1 MEKTEVVLPSKETI
15 MTVLSWLHS
24 EKEEPYINCARSL
37 TAVYGSKL
45 GMEGGMQFIAEMA
58 KKTMSPEAAERA
70 AVIEQIQKYMLE
82 DGLPEHI
89 VMMETSKA
97 SLILGHF
104 YMQFGTTPQIVRQE
118 SQYTIDV
125 GLPGIFFLNPE
136 A

>member
-1 MEKTEVVLPSKETI
+1 MEKTKVVLPSKETI

-24 EKEEPYINCARSL
+24 EKEEPFINCARTL

-45 GMEGGMQFIAEMA
+45 GMEGGINFIAEMA

-97 SLILGHF
+97 SLILARF

-118 SQYTIDV
+118 SQYTINV
-125 GLPGIFFLNPE
+125 GLPGIYFLNPE

>member
-24 EKEEPYINCARSL
+24 EKEEPYINCARAL
-37 TAVYGSKL
+37 TAAYGSKL
-45 GMEGGMQFIAEMA
+45 GMEGGMNFVAEMA

-89 VMMETSKA
+89 VMVETSKA
-97 SLILGHF
+97 ALIMAAF
-104 YMQFGTTPQIVRQE
+104 YKQFGSTPQIVRQE

>member
-15 MTVLSWLHS
+15 VTVLSWLHS
-24 EKEEPYINCARSL
+24 EKEEPYINCARAL
-37 TAVYGSKL
+37 TAAYGSKL
-45 GMEGGMQFIAEMA
+45 GMKGGMQFVTEMA
-58 KKTMSPEAAERA
+58 KQTMSPEAAERA

-97 SLILGHF
+97 ALIMAQF
-104 YMQFGTTPQIVRQE
+104 YMQFGVTPQIVRQE
-118 SQYTIDV
+118 SQYIIDV
-125 GLPGIFFLNPE
+125 GLPGIYFLNPE

>member
-1 MEKTEVVLPSKETI
+1 MEKTKVVLPSKETI
-15 MTVLSWLHS
+15 MTVLSWLRS
-24 EKEEPYINCARSL
+24 EKEEPFINCARSL
-37 TAVYGSKL
+37 IAAYGSKL
-45 GMEGGMQFIAEMA
+45 GMEGGMQFVTEVA
-58 KKTMSPEAAERA
+58 KKTMPPEAAERA

-89 VMMETSKA
+89 VMMEIAKA
-97 SLILGHF
+97 ALILARF

-125 GLPGIFFLNPE
+125 GLPGIYFLNPE

>member
-1 MEKTEVVLPSKETI
+1 MEKTEIVLPSKETI

-24 EKEEPYINCARSL
+24 EKEEPYINCARAL
-37 TAVYGSKL
+37 TAAYGSKL
-45 GMEGGMQFIAEMA
+45 GMEGGMQFVTEMA
-58 KKTMSPEAAERA
+58 KQTMSPEAAERA

-97 SLILGHF
+97 SLILAHF

-125 GLPGIFFLNPE
+125 GLPGIYFLNPE

>member
-1 MEKTEVVLPSKETI
+1 MEKTEIVLPSKETI

-24 EKEEPYINCARSL
+24 EKEEPFINCARTL

-45 GMEGGMQFIAEMA
+45 GMEGGMNFIAEMA

-97 SLILGHF
+97 ALIMAQF
-104 YMQFGTTPQIVRQE
+104 YMQFSTTPQIVRQE

-125 GLPGIFFLNPE
+125 GLPGIYFLNPE